1 MLALALMLNKIETV
15 LKNVCFLKFNRQSED
30 GNCLFGGWARM
41 AQPIVGFNVVEV
53 KTILDH
59 FKKKT
64 LTIYSVFV
72 LEISFSLLSLFFFEA
87 HANIK

>member
-59 FKKKT
+59 F
-64 LTIYSVFV
+64 
-72 LEISFSLLSLFFFEA
+72 
-87 HANIK
+87 

>member
-1 MLALALMLNKIETV
+1 MLNKIEIV
-15 LKNVCFLKFNRQSED
+15 LKNVCFFFLFNRQSED

-59 FKKKT
+59 F
-64 LTIYSVFV
+64 
-72 LEISFSLLSLFFFEA
+72 FF
-87 HANIK
+87 